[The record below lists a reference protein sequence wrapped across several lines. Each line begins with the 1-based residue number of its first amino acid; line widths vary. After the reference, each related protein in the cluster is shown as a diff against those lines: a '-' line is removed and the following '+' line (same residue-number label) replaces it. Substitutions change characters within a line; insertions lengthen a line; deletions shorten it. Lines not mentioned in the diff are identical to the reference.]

1 MLFIIGFAMLIGGGL
16 LDILLHVLFKLN
28 FHDENNSMDV
38 NLSPGNF
45 IQILGIIIMI
55 VGAITSDWEWIPL
68 W

>member
-1 MLFIIGFAMLIGGGL
+1 MLVLIGFAMLFGGCL

-38 NLSPGNF
+38 NLSPGNVV
-45 IQILGIIIMI
+45 QILSVILMF
-55 VGAITSDWEWIPL
+55 VGLITSDWEWIPL

>member
-1 MLFIIGFAMLIGGGL
+1 MLFLIGFAMLIGGGL
-16 LDILLHVLFKLN
+16 LDILLHVLFKLT
-28 FHDENNSMDV
+28 FHDKNNSMDV